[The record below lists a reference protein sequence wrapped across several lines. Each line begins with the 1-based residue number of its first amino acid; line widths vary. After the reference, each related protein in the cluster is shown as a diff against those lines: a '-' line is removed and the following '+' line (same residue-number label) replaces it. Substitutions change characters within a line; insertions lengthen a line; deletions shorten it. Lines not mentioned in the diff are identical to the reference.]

1 MLRKIITLSI
11 VTVVVLIGVENLI
24 AQEGA
29 GEPQTEPRQ
38 RQVPVS
44 AWLRKASHDG
54 QEGRQ
59 RQRGRIEQPRRQQ
72 VDSEAQAKRAEAMR
86 MKRRQEALQKKRQQS
101 RKGRLPAEAAKKG
114 APKGRISREPQQT
127 RRGQNRPMQPMFGGW
142 LDELTKAYRDNDRKK
157 MGQLLR
163 KMQQARA
170 TAGQRGPG
178 FRGRDIMGRGGRGF
192 PPRGMGGWGRGYPG
206 GGIMNRGGR
215 GFQDGGMGGWGRGFQ
230 GRDIMSRGGQGF
242 PPRGMGRR
250 ERDLPEPKEDED
262 VIRPMQR
269 RSMSGWGRGFQGGSM
284 MSRGGR
290 GFQDRRMGRRPG
302 PRFPEPKPE

>member
-1 MLRKIITLSI
+1 MLKKIVTLSI
-11 VTVVVLIGVENLI
+11 VIVVVLIGVENLI
-24 AQEGA
+24 AQEGT

-38 RQVPVS
+38 RQV
-44 AWLRKASHDG
+44 

-59 RQRGRIEQPRRQQ
+59 RQRGRTEQPRRQQ

-86 MKRRQEALQKKRQQS
+86 MKRLQEALQKKRQQEAAKKAGTLRERVQRELLQKKWQQS

-127 RRGQNRPMQPMFGGW
+127 RPGQNRPMQQMFGRY

-163 KMQQARA
+163 KMQQLRQKLQQARA

-206 GGIMNRGGR
+206 GGIM
-215 GFQDGGMGGWGRGFQ
+215 
-230 GRDIMSRGGQGF
+230 
-242 PPRGMGRR
+242 
-250 ERDLPEPKEDED
+250 
-262 VIRPMQR
+262 
-269 RSMSGWGRGFQGGSM
+269 
-284 MSRGGR
+284 SRGGR

-302 PRFPEPKPE
+302 PRFPGPKPEND